1 MINLQISSDKQWTL
15 EELAAIANEMLP
27 QVLPALKPNAKL
39 NTKLSEEITPR
50 LIRYYTNQGVLDDP
64 IREGKYAFYNQRHL
78 LQLLVC
84 RRLLTEGFTVA
95 VIQAIAKHKTNTDL
109 EAMLTGGIE
118 FNLSAIQPDLQ
129 SKNLENDKPKIATRQ
144 VSNQW
149 LRIQIREGVEIH
161 WRSDA
166 PLPQTNLEFQ
176 RFLQEVEDA
185 LKNQIQ
191 FVFSDR

>member
-15 EELAAIANEMLP
+15 DELAVTTNEMLP
-27 QVLPALKPNAKL
+27 QVLPTLKPNAKL

-95 VIQAIAKHKTNTDL
+95 VIQAIAKHKTNDEL
-109 EAMLTGGIE
+109 ESMLTGGIE
-118 FNLSAIQPDLQ
+118 FNLSAAHPDTE
-129 SKNLENDKPKIATRQ
+129 SKNTKNDNPKIIT
-144 VSNQW
+144 SQW

-161 WRSDA
+161 WRSDVT
-166 PLPQTNLEFQ
+166 LPQTSLEYQ
-176 RFLQEVEDA
+176 HFLAEVERA
-185 LKNQIQ
+185 LIK
-191 FVFSDR
+191 

>member
-1 MINLQISSDKQWTL
+1 MINLQISLDKQWTL
-15 EELAAIANEMLP
+15 EELVIAANEMLP

-39 NTKLSEEITPR
+39 NAKLSEEITPR
-50 LIRYYTNQGVLDDP
+50 LIRYYTNQGVLDAP

-95 VIQAIAKHKTNTDL
+95 VIQAIAKHKTNADL

-118 FNLSAIQPDLQ
+118 FNLSAAQPDTR
-129 SKNLENDKPKIATRQ
+129 SKNLENDNPKIFSSQ
-144 VSNQW
+144 VSSQW

-161 WRSDA
+161 WRSDIT
-166 PLPQTNLEFQ
+166 LPQTSLEYQ
-176 RFLQEVEDA
+176 HFLQEVENA
-185 LKNQIQ
+185 LKQC
-191 FVFSDR
+191 DL

>member
-15 EELAAIANEMLP
+15 EEFAIAANEMLP

-39 NTKLSEEITPR
+39 NTKLSEEVTPR

-95 VIQAIAKHKTNTDL
+95 VIQAIAKHKTNDDL
-109 EAMLTGGIE
+109 ESMLTGGIE
-118 FNLSAIQPDLQ
+118 FNLSAVQPDPQ
-129 SKNLENDKPKIATRQ
+129 SKNSDNDNSKITSIQ
-144 VSNQW
+144 VSSQW

-161 WRSDA
+161 WRSDIT
-166 PLPQTNLEFQ
+166 LPQTSLEYQ
-176 RFLQEVEDA
+176 QFLSEVERS
-185 LKNQIQ
+185 LKKC
-191 FVFSDR
+191 DL

>member
-15 EELAAIANEMLP
+15 EEFAIAANEMLP

-50 LIRYYTNQGVLDDP
+50 LIRYYTNQSVLDDP

-95 VIQAIAKHKTNTDL
+95 VIQAIAKHKTNDDL
-109 EAMLTGGIE
+109 ESMLTGGIE
-118 FNLSAIQPDLQ
+118 FNLSATQLDTQ
-129 SKNLENDKPKIATRQ
+129 SKNLENDNQKIASSK
-144 VSNQW
+144 VSSQW

-161 WRSDA
+161 WRSDVT
-166 PLPQTNLEFQ
+166 LPQTSLEYQ
-176 RFLQEVEDA
+176 HFLAEVERS
-185 LKNQIQ
+185 LKKC
-191 FVFSDR
+191 DL

>member
-15 EELAAIANEMLP
+15 EEFAIAANEILP

-95 VIQAIAKHKTNTDL
+95 VIQAIAKHKTNDDL

-118 FNLSAIQPDLQ
+118 FNLTATQPDKQ
-129 SKNLENDKPKIATRQ
+129 PKNLENDNLKTISSQ
-144 VSNQW
+144 VSSQW
-149 LRIQIREGVEIH
+149 LRIQIREGIEIH
-161 WRSDA
+161 WRSDVT
-166 PLPQTNLEFQ
+166 LPKTSLEYQ
-176 RFLQEVEDA
+176 HLLAEVERA
-185 LKNQIQ
+185 LKKH
-191 FVFSDR
+191 DL

>member
-1 MINLQISSDKQWTL
+1 MINLHISSGKQWTL
-15 EELAAIANEMLP
+15 EELAIIANEMLP

-95 VIQAIAKHKTNTDL
+95 VIQAIAKHKTNDDL

-118 FNLSAIQPDLQ
+118 FNLSAAQADTQ
-129 SKNLENDKPKIATRQ
+129 SKNLENDNQKIVT
-144 VSNQW
+144 SQW

-161 WRSDA
+161 WRSDVT
-166 PLPQTNLEFQ
+166 LPQTSLEYQ
-176 RFLQEVEDA
+176 HFLAEVERS
-185 LKNQIQ
+185 LKKCDLNLFI
-191 FVFSDR
+191 D

>member
-15 EELAAIANEMLP
+15 EELAVIANEMLP
-27 QVLPALKPNAKL
+27 QVLPALRPNAKL
-39 NTKLSEEITPR
+39 NTKLSEEVTPR

-95 VIQAIAKHKTNTDL
+95 VIQAIAKHKTNGDL

-118 FNLSAIQPDLQ
+118 FNLSATQPDTQ
-129 SKNLENDKPKIATRQ
+129 SKNTENDNPKIVT
-144 VSNQW
+144 SQW
-149 LRIQIREGVEIH
+149 LRIEIREGVEIH
-161 WRSDA
+161 WRSDVT
-166 PLPQTNLEFQ
+166 LPQTNLEYQ
-176 RFLQEVEDA
+176 HFLQEIEDA
-185 LKNQIQ
+185 LKKCNL
-191 FVFSDR
+191 

>member
-15 EELAAIANEMLP
+15 DELAIAANEILP

-95 VIQAIAKHKTNTDL
+95 VIQAIAKHKNNDDL
-109 EAMLTGGIE
+109 EAMLRGGIE
-118 FNLSAIQPDLQ
+118 FNLSAAQTDPQ
-129 SKNLENDKPKIATRQ
+129 SKNSDNDNSKVI
-144 VSNQW
+144 SSQW

-161 WRSDA
+161 WRSDVT
-166 PLPQTNLEFQ
+166 LPQTSLEYQ
-176 RFLQEVEDA
+176 HFLAEVERS
-185 LKNQIQ
+185 LKKYY
-191 FVFSDR
+191 